1 MAPADENRIP
11 GTCPGW
17 CNGCGS
23 RNGAWR
29 MGATVASQERTDQGL
44 EDRWGQLHPLQREP
58 VWCVTDQ
65 KALESTGSADTR
77 VPGSKEPDAR
87 EQGRADIGAKAR
99 AADADVV

>member
-1 MAPADENRIP
+1 
-11 GTCPGW
+11 
-17 CNGCGS
+17 
-23 RNGAWR
+23 